1 MCPKKTRRSD
11 EQELI
16 NVKERAGLSPD
27 DQRRIIDR
35 FIDLGLAHY
44 LEKNRDKL
52 RDDDK
57 LEGTRAA
64 RDFRQVLYDWAM
76 TNEDKRKRTC
86 DTEEKFTTLK
96 PGSIIKDPIPIKNI
110 VLMEAPY
117 MDESLQS
124 NLSDKAFQEA
134 GDLVGVGI
142 DTSQKKVYK
151 GAQAIRL
158 IQQLTHRNL
167 TASPRTV
174 AESKTVSPSQS
185 IDTVEKRRW
194 IN

>member
-11 EQELI
+11 EQELM

-52 RDDDK
+52 HDDDK

-64 RDFRQVLYDWAM
+64 RDFRQILYDWAM

-96 PGSIIKDPIPIKNI
+96 PGSIIKDPIPIENI

-174 AESKTVSPSQS
+174 SVAESKTVSPSHS
-185 IDTVEKRRW
+185 TDTAEKRR
-194 IN
+194 